1 MFVIYDD
8 LFCEDCS
15 KGRNIQALTVY
26 YDVYSAFMWLS
37 LLEQWICLC
46 LSSHVSDSGMEKH
59 EESRRGLQDK
69 PQSWQSF
76 MQSNAT
82 LAQRERVFWGIF
94 ITLAVMNYCL
104 CNHLLSAKVCLAA
117 LQASTLV
124 RASRNK
130 KRAEKWCDDRSENR
144 KHPLLSNTQDAAKML
159 HDSAAQTVL

>member
-1 MFVIYDD
+1 MFVIYYD

-59 EESRRGLQDK
+59 EESRRDCKINHKVGRV
-69 PQSWQSF
+69 SC
-76 MQSNAT
+76 NAT

-104 CNHLLSAKVCLAA
+104 CNHLLFAKVCLAA